1 MRVRV
6 VTWNI
11 HKGIGGID
19 RFYRLERIVEVLKGL
34 APDVALLQEV
44 SDNLPRSRFH
54 DQAEMLA
61 AELGM
66 PHLAFHPEHRF
77 KVGGYGN
84 AILSRWPLLD
94 VHHVDLTI
102 GTRKRRGVLQARA
115 RVRFESGSRTIV
127 IQNMHL
133 GLVGSERGQQL
144 ERFLASHPFQRL
156 HERTPIVVGGDLND
170 VWGTLG
176 PRFLVPS
183 GFRRAGPLEN
193 TFPAAFPVRP
203 LDALF
208 IRGDLVVHRSAH
220 PLRTGLSRQ
229 ASDHLPLVADLSLKS
244 EAEGRLSRPPGSVRP
259 KRSSERPSR
268 PSRPSRAPQ
277 EARPVASRNPW
288 KRLL

>member
-19 RFYRLERIVEVLKGL
+19 RAYRLERIIQVLREL
-34 APDVALLQEV
+34 EPDLALLQEV
-44 SDNLPRSRFH
+44 SDDLPRSRYH

-61 AELGM
+61 EALGM

-77 KVGGYGN
+77 SIGGYGN
-84 AILSRWPLLD
+84 AILSRWPLFD
-94 VHHVDLTI
+94 VHHLDLTI

-115 RVRFESGSRTIV
+115 RVRFERGSRTLV
-127 IQNMHL
+127 IHNMHL
-133 GLVGSERGQQL
+133 GLAGSERGQQL
-144 ERFLASHPFQRL
+144 ARFLSSHPFQRL
-156 HERTPIVVGGDLND
+156 HERTPVVVGGDLND

-176 PRFLVPS
+176 PRFFTPG

-208 IRGDLVVHRSAH
+208 VRGDLVVHRGAH
-220 PLRTGLSRQ
+220 PLRTRLSRQ
-229 ASDHLPLVADLSLKS
+229 ASDHLPLIADLSLKS
-244 EAEGRLSRPPGSVRP
+244 EVEGRR
-259 KRSSERPSR
+259 SR
-268 PSRPSRAPQ
+268 PSI
-277 EARPVASRNPW
+277 RPVDRQTKERRTPPP
-288 KRLL
+288 L